1 MSDFI
6 KQQQKLA
13 ATALPLL
20 KRSLILSALV
30 DKQSGDSFKGAQGDV
45 LNIRRPAV
53 LAARSEAITRSKT
66 RSILTDEIVES
77 TIQVKLTTHAYSAV
91 DITDAEATLDVESF
105 AEQILSP
112 QVESIASDVDLQ
124 VRDAIETL
132 PELADANGKPVAIGR
147 NADPELQAK
156 AIRFAIPKLRKAL
169 NARHVPAGGRLLVVG
184 SELESMLINDPH
196 LTKLDESGTT
206 DALREASIGRL
217 YGFTIVGSDVIDP
230 DAMIAIHPTAFKL
243 ALIAPAA
250 PGGAAFAS
258 SQSSNGV
265 AMRYIRDYNSDKA
278 MDRSFL
284 SVYTGISPVLD
295 PLVNERG
302 QYVDAKGVVIS
313 NPDASKVVMTQQRGV
328 KVSLA
333 PVTTPPAGS

>member
-6 KQQQKLA
+6 KQQQKLLA
-13 ATALPLL
+13 AALPLL
-20 KRSLILSALV
+20 KRQLILSAFI

-77 TIQVKLTTHAYSAV
+77 TIQVKLDQHVYSAV

-105 AEQILSP
+105 AEQILAP
-112 QVESIASDVDLQ
+112 QVESIASDLDLK
-124 VRDAIETL
+124 VRDALETL
-132 PELADANGKPVAIGR
+132 PDLKDANGAVVVIGR
-147 NADPELQAK
+147 DADPEVQAK
-156 AIRFAIPKLRKAL
+156 KIRFAIPKLRRQL
-169 NARHVPAGGRLLVVG
+169 NENHVPAGGRVLLVG
-184 SELESMLINDPH
+184 SEIESLLINDPH

-217 YGFTIVGSDVIDP
+217 YGFTIVGSDVIEADE
-230 DAMIAIHPTAFKL
+230 MIAVHPTAFKL
-243 ALIAPAA
+243 AMIAPVA
-250 PGGAAFAS
+250 PAGAAFAS
-258 SQSSNGV
+258 SQSANGV

-295 PLVNERG
+295 PLVNDRG
-302 QYVDAKGVVIS
+302 QYVDAAGAVIATPTPA
-313 NPDASKVVMTQQRGV
+313 NIVKAQLRGL

-333 PVTTPPAGS
+333 PAA